1 MRRAD
6 FHYELPEAQIALHPG
21 AERSASRLLYLDPAR
36 DELGDGVFTDFPGML
51 RPDDLLVFND
61 TRVIPARL
69 FGRKESGG
77 RTEVLVERI
86 TGPHEVLAHV
96 RASKSPKPGSRLN
109 FDAAGSARVTGRSGD
124 LFRLEFS
131 GPQGVL
137 ELLEQHGHVPL
148 PPYIKRND
156 VATDHARYQTI
167 YARRPGAVAAPTAG
181 LHFDE
186 KIMQQIAARGIET
199 AFVTLHVGA
208 GTFQPVRAD
217 RLEDHIMHQEYFE
230 VTAAVCERIAATR
243 QRGGRVIAVGTTA
256 VRSLEAAAAVSGVPE
271 PCKGETAL
279 FITPGY
285 RFRCVDALLTN
296 FHLPESTLLML
307 VCAFAGY
314 RRVMSAYRH
323 AIRQGYRFYS
333 YGDAMFMASRAAPDG
348 TAP

>member
-6 FHYELPEAQIALHPG
+6 FHYQLPEAQIALHPG
-21 AERSASRLLYLDPAR
+21 EERSASRLLCLNTAQ
-36 DELGDGVFTDFPGML
+36 DELSDCVFTDLPGML
-51 RPDDLLVFND
+51 RPEDLLVFND

-69 FGRKESGG
+69 FGRKQSGG
-77 RTEVLVERI
+77 RIEVLVERI

-96 RASKSPKPGSRLN
+96 RASKSPQPGSLLHFN
-109 FDAAGSARVTGRSGD
+109 GAGSARVTGRSDD
-124 LFRLEFS
+124 LFRLEFN
-131 GPQGVL
+131 GRQAVL

-148 PPYIKRND
+148 PPYIKRD
-156 VATDHARYQTI
+156 DAAADHARYQTI

-186 KIMQQIAARGIET
+186 KIMQQIAARGVAT

-208 GTFQPVRAD
+208 GTFQPVRVD
-217 RLEDHIMHQEYFE
+217 RLEDHVMHREYFE
-230 VTAAVCERIAATR
+230 VSAEVCEQIAATR
-243 QRGGRVIAVGTTA
+243 QRGGRVVAVGTTA
-256 VRSLEAAAAVSGVPE
+256 VRSLEAASAESGVPH
-271 PCKGETAL
+271 PCQGETDL

-314 RRVMSAYRH
+314 HRVMSAYHH
-323 AIRQGYRFYS
+323 AIEQGYRFYS
-333 YGDAMFMASRAAPDG
+333 YGDAMFIASRTAPGEAAP
-348 TAP
+348 